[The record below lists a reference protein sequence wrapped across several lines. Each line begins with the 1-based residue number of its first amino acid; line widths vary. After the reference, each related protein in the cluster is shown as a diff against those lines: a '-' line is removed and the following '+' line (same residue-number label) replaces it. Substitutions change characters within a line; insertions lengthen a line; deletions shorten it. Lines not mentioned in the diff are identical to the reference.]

1 MPKRPPGARA
11 PATFDACM
19 DAGIDQEERGER
31 FAVDAKAQRHYEA
44 AYAHYAQAAA
54 LDPTSVDAH
63 YNAARVQH
71 TLGTAFYAPPDA
83 HDALARALEHAA
95 AALPHAAPD
104 VDGVPDAARL
114 DVLANAAYALE
125 ALAEL
130 LDTFPSDDARWHAR
144 IAAAV
149 PALAGRAADPAA
161 LYRAALDAFA
171 DVEAGQRAVLAHALH
186 ADAPTRAAAAG
197 APQYTSSVVAPSSVL
212 ETCNDELTC
221 ATALLAHT
229 ESDTLPAT
237 LEHAHAIAARADA
250 WCASLPAGLGAR
262 QSPEHEWDAQTDAL
276 RWNVLAA
283 DVAAVQR
290 AHELAALASAAW
302 PSDGADVARVDA
314 LAAQVE
320 QHAAA
325 LLAAP
330 PPAQSLTSVRGTGD
344 AQRAHETAVERLCD
358 VADHAQA
365 LGAVYATAPATAAHA
380 WALYGMAARCLT
392 TALAALEPGAPST
405 APSAA
410 AWAVPG
416 APMAW
421 IAHADAR
428 PVRTAN
434 TSTPLSRT
442 RASVYL
448 TLAQLAMQRADA
460 PLVAAHAPAAEAQ
473 GKLLAH
479 ARIYARRALL
489 DHGLGWVMRVSPAA
503 PAEEAAAAP
512 MVYGRALAHGPPPGW
527 EALAQDAELLLTA
540 ARALWLRSTYEAAQ
554 GLDAS
559 ATHAELVALAGVV
572 WTLRHGVPARY
583 AEVLDA
589 TPSVR
594 RMLDARP
601 GASPVAPAEQ
611 DFWQQ
616 WIGMQDAVQG
626 PPAIPGR
633 DGAPRAAQGRGQ
645 VA

>member
-1 MPKRPPGARA
+1 MIRRSAASASPSTPRHSGTCA
-11 PATFDACM
+11 PSRSHF
-19 DAGIDQEERGER
+19 
-31 FAVDAKAQRHYEA
+31 EA
-44 AYAHYAQAAA
+44 AYTHYAHAAA

-63 YNAARVQH
+63 YNAARVEH
-71 TLGTAFYAPPDA
+71 TLGSTFYAPPDA

-95 AALPHAAPD
+95 TALHHAAPD

-114 DVLANAAYALE
+114 DVLANAAYTLE

-130 LDTFPSDDARWHAR
+130 LDTFPCEDARLRTR

-149 PALAGRAADPAA
+149 PALGDGAVSPAA
-161 LYRAALDAFA
+161 LYRAALDALA
-171 DVEAGQRAVLAHALH
+171 DVEAGQRAVLAHAME
-186 ADAPTRAAAAG
+186 ADAPTHAAAAG
-197 APQYTSSVVAPSSVL
+197 TAAAADAPQYTSSVVAPSSVL

-229 ESDTLPAT
+229 HSEALASA
-237 LEHAHAIAARADA
+237 LEHAHAVVARADA

-262 QSPEHEWDAQTDAL
+262 QSPEHEWDAQADAL
-276 RWNVLAA
+276 RWNALAA

-290 AHELAALASAAW
+290 AHELAAQADAAW
-302 PSDGADVARVDA
+302 PSEPADAAHVDA
-314 LAAQVE
+314 LAAQVQ
-320 QHAAA
+320 QHADA

-380 WALYGMAARCLT
+380 WALYGTAARCLT
-392 TALAALEPGAPST
+392 TALAALEPGAPSA

-410 AWAVPG
+410 ACAVPG

-421 IAHADAR
+421 IPLADAR
-428 PVRTAN
+428 PTRAAN

-489 DHGLGWVMRVSPAA
+489 DHGLGWVTQVRPATTSA
-503 PAEEAAAAP
+503 EEEAAAP
-512 MVYGRALAHGPPPGW
+512 IVYGRALAHVPPLGW

-540 ARALWLRSTYEAAQ
+540 ARALWLRSTYEAAHA
-554 GLDAS
+554 LDAA

-572 WTLRHGVPARY
+572 WSLRHGAPARW

-589 TPSVR
+589 RRSVR
-594 RMLDARP
+594 RTLDALP
-601 GASPVAPAEQ
+601 GAPYLAPVEH
-611 DFWQQ
+611 DFWQH
-616 WIGMQDAVQG
+616 WIGMQESVQA
-626 PPAIPGR
+626 PALGSRDCAPSASCGR
-633 DGAPRAAQGRGQ
+633 REIA
-645 VA
+645 